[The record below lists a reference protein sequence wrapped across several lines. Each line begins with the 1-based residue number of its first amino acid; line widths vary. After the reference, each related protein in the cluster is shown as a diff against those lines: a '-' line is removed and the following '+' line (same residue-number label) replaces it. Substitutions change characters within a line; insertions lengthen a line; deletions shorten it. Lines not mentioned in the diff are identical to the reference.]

1 MTDKIRKMSSR
12 KIRETLSS
20 EEKVESENNG
30 EENEE
35 GVDYLK
41 SYGKYFKGV
50 WMELY
55 KFNSNNNSNIPV
67 HELGLKVAQL
77 LTFNNEL
84 SIVNY

>member
-12 KIRETLSS
+12 NIRETLSS
-20 EEKVESENNG
+20 EEKVENENNG
-30 EENEE
+30 EENE
-35 GVDYLK
+35 GVDYIK

-50 WMELY
+50 WMELFRY
-55 KFNSNNNSNIPV
+55 HSNNNSNIPI

-84 SIVNY
+84 SIVSY